1 MQLKVA
7 INGFGRIG
15 RNILRSA
22 LDEKKLEIVAINDL
36 TDAKTLSHLLKY
48 DSVHG
53 RLNASVSAKESS
65 LIINKKDIKI
75 LSERDPANLPWKE
88 LGVELV
94 IESTGL
100 FVDKAN
106 ASKHL
111 SAGAKRVII
120 SAPAKEPDITIV
132 LGVNEGKYDP
142 RKHHIISNASC
153 TTNCLAPIAKVLLE
167 NFGIKKGLMTT
178 IHSYTNDQ
186 RILDLPHKDL
196 RRARSAAV
204 SMIPTTTGAA
214 KAVSLVLPELKGK
227 MDGMAIRVPTP
238 NVSLVDLVAEVEK
251 DTTAEE
257 VNKTLK
263 SAAEGELKNIL
274 QYSEE
279 PLVSIDLN
287 DNSHSSIVDG
297 LSTSVIEKN
306 MVKVLS
312 WYDNEW
318 AYSCRVRDL
327 AMFIAEKGGL

>member
-1 MQLKVA
+1 MELKVA

-65 LIINKKDIKI
+65 LIVNEKDIRI

-94 IESTGL
+94 VESTGL

-106 ASKHL
+106 VSKHL

-132 LGVNEGKYDP
+132 LGVNEEKYDP
-142 RKHHIISNASC
+142 TKHHIISNASC

>member
-1 MQLKVA
+1 MELKVA

-36 TDAKTLSHLLKY
+36 ADAKTLSHLLKY

-53 RLNASVSAKESS
+53 RLNASVSEKESS
-65 LIINKKDIKI
+65 LIVNEKDIKI

-94 IESTGL
+94 VESTGL

-120 SAPAKEPDITIV
+120 SAPAREPDITIV

-142 RKHHIISNASC
+142 TKHHIISNASC

-238 NVSLVDLVAEVEK
+238 NVSLVDLVVEVEK
-251 DTTAEE
+251 DTTTEE